1 MPTNTRDASYWISH
15 LALGPHPEGG
25 FYREVY
31 RSRDLVAS
39 DCLPERFSGERSFC
53 TSIFYL
59 LEQGD
64 FSSFHR
70 IKSDETW
77 HFYSGGP
84 LEIIMLRNGSA
95 TTATLG
101 QDISSGQQ
109 LQYTVP
115 AETWFASR
123 PATDTPFALLGC
135 TVSPGFDFADFQM
148 ADRAALIKQFPSA
161 QELITSLTR
170 E

>member
-1 MPTNTRDASYWISH
+1 MISQ
-15 LALGPHPEGG
+15 E
-25 FYREVY
+25 
-31 RSRDLVAS
+31 S
-39 DCLPERFSGERSFC
+39 LPDRFSGNRSFC

-77 HFYSGGP
+77 HFYAGDP
-84 LEIIMLRNGSA
+84 LEVVMLRDSGI
-95 TTATLG
+95 TVVTLG
-101 QDISSGQQ
+101 HDVMIGQR

-123 PATDTPFALLGC
+123 PASGTPFALVGC
-135 TVSPGFDFADFQM
+135 TVSPGFDFADFEMGTRRELLQ
-148 ADRAALIKQFPSA
+148 RFPLAA
-161 QELITSLTR
+161 ETITALTR
-170 E
+170 Q